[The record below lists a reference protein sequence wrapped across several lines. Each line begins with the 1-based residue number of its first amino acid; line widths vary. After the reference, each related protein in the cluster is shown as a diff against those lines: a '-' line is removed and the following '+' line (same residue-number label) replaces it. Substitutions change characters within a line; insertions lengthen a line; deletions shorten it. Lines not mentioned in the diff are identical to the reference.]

1 MSTRPTT
8 EYVEMSGTLHMLLLS
23 VDSLGSPIMVRFS
36 GAVSLIMW
44 YACTGAIP
52 VTEGHFN
59 SLTLSLLPGNTQFVC
74 DGSESTLSECR
85 NTSQE
90 HINVFDA
97 EFVYV
102 CVCLCVCVSGRQ

>member
-1 MSTRPTT
+1 
-8 EYVEMSGTLHMLLLS
+8 MLLLS

-59 SLTLSLLPGNTQFVC
+59 SLTLPLLPGNTQFVC

-85 NTSQE
+85 NTSQAASDNE
-90 HINVFDA
+90 CIRDDA
-97 EFVYV
+97 GVV
-102 CVCLCVCVSGRQ
+102 CQCQSKFIQYASYT